1 MFPDFSV
8 WILNLT
14 CEHILTASQKI
25 INNFLFTITFTK
37 DNNYTK
43 LWFERS
49 VTVALLGSGREKC
62 RTTKDVGIII
72 SLVLY
77 NLKDKKSK
85 KLTVFTLSFHTFRA
99 ALKPS
104 PSGPRGCLIT
114 TIVLPPL
121 ADSSIL
127 IVFNL
132 ETNLSGLF
140 EELEWKNKTSH

>member
-37 DNNYTK
+37 DNNYK
-43 LWFERS
+43 LSFERS
-49 VTVALLGSGREKC
+49 VTVALLGLGREKR

-77 NLKDKKSK
+77 NLKDKQSK
-85 KLTVFTLSFHTFRA
+85 MFTVFTLLFHTFRA

-140 EELEWKNKTSH
+140 EELEWNNKTIH